1 MRNYGSTMKN
11 YARALRR
18 NLTPEEA
25 HLWYDFLASFHPRFR
40 RQQIVGQY
48 ILDFYCSECK
58 LAIELDGS
66 QHYEELGLKDDWQ
79 RTNWLEKHGIYVL
92 RFINTDV
99 KKNFAGVC
107 QAIEREV
114 LRRGGPPSTGCAGP
128 PSPQAGQAFWGTDDD
143 IDLYKKEGI
152 SK

>member
-1 MRNYGSTMKN
+1 MRNYGTTMKH
-11 YARALRR
+11 YARSLRR

-25 HLWYDFLASFHPRFR
+25 HLWYDFLASFQPRFR
-40 RQQIVGQY
+40 RQQIMGNY
-48 ILDFYCSECK
+48 ILDFYCSACK

-66 QHYEELGLKDDWQ
+66 QHYEDVGLKDDLQ
-79 RTNWLEKHGIYVL
+79 RTSWLEKQGIYVL

-114 LRRGGPPSTGCAGP
+114 LRRGTSPSTTFGGP
-128 PSPQAGQAFWGTDDD
+128 PSPLRGAGSINMKRGAP
-143 IDLYKKEGI
+143 
-152 SK
+152 S